1 MSVKIGHAS
10 IDERGKAS
18 GGKAGDQTGKEV
30 CTRTWYDKGWNKV
43 IRPKSEA
50 VAKKL
55 VKAMKAAC
63 NNNNIGYD
71 QSQRHTLYQLA
82 KAKKWELAAVDQPCE
97 TDCSALVAVCVNAA
111 GISVPG
117 TIYTGN
123 QAEVLKKTGQF
134 DILTDAKYTKS
145 EKLLKP
151 GDILLKEG
159 SHTAIVL
166 SNET

>member
-10 IDERGKAS
+10 IDERGRAS

-43 IRPKSEA
+43 IRPKSEE

-55 VKAMKAAC
+55 VKAMKDAC
-63 NNNNIGYD
+63 KNNNIGYD
-71 QSQRHTLYQLA
+71 QSQRHTLYELA
-82 KAKKWELAAVDQPCE
+82 KAKKWDLAAVNQKCE

-111 GISVPG
+111 GVKVPG

-123 QAEVLKKTGQF
+123 QAEVLKETGQF
-134 DILTDAKYTKS
+134 DILTDAKYTRS
-145 EKLLKP
+145 DKLLKP

-166 SNET
+166 SRDI